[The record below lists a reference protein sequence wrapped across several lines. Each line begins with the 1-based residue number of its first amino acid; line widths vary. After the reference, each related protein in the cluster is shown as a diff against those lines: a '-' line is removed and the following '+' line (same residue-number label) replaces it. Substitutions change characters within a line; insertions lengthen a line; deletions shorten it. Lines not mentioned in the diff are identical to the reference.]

1 MPVQVVVIQM
11 KQRKGLAQI
20 YELFFL
26 PADDD
31 FPEYLHI
38 EDEGG
43 KHVLAV
49 HSHYTSGGV
58 SVFKEITMQDGDT
71 H

>member
-1 MPVQVVVIQM
+1 M
-11 KQRKGLAQI
+11 AQI

-26 PADDD
+26 PEGDEL
-31 FPEYLHI
+31 PEYLHI

-43 KHVLAV
+43 ENVLAI
-49 HSHYTSGGV
+49 HSHYTNKGV
-58 SVFKEITMQDGDT
+58 LVFKEITMQDGDT